1 MPIGIHCRPSASQQ
15 AEEAEAWDEIFG
27 VVASPQTGKVIRA
40 HLYATRENANPVA
53 FGRMLAEV
61 LLEEGAGP
69 LLAAGAEAAGGAA

>member
-1 MPIGIHCRPSASQQ
+1 
-15 AEEAEAWDEIFG
+15 
-27 VVASPQTGKVIRA
+27 VIRT
-40 HLYATRENANPVA
+40 HLYAPRENANPVA